1 MYIFKC
7 VCVYMYICFFRFFSI
22 LGYYQCKIL
31 SIIPSVYSRFLS
43 FTYFIY
49 CSVYVLWKPLETF
62 KQKSNRLWFAFSK
75 SQMEFVVQALG
86 SLWLFTTPW
95 TIAHQAPLFSTVSW
109 SLLKFMSIELVMLP
123 NYLILCP
130 FSFCL
135 LIRVFVSGGQGIG
148 TSASAS
154 VLSMN
159 FRVDFLLQHHNVKA
173 SVLQLSACF
182 MVQLS
187 HSYMITGKTI
197 ALIIQI
203 FIGKVMSLL
212 FITLYSKCKYKFI
225 IQINR
230 IWFAFSNSNS

>member
-86 SLWLFTTPW
+86 SLWLFATPW

-130 FSFCL
+130 RFSFCL
-135 LIRVFVSGGQGIG
+135 LSFP
-148 TSASAS
+148 ASW
-154 VLSMN
+154 V
-159 FRVDFLLQHHNVKA
+159 
-173 SVLQLSACF
+173 
-182 MVQLS
+182 
-187 HSYMITGKTI
+187 
-197 ALIIQI
+197 
-203 FIGKVMSLL
+203 
-212 FITLYSKCKYKFI
+212 
-225 IQINR
+225 
-230 IWFAFSNSNS
+230 FSNESALCIRWLKYWSFSFSISPSKEYSGLISFRIDLLVWSPCCPRDCSPRRLPSTIIWKYQFICTQPSLWSSSYIHTWLLGKP